1 MERVGGKLGKTA
13 SDHGGD
19 WFSRTRDGRHR
30 VWRSA
35 RHRCWRPGCWWRLGR
50 VEGWRSTRHRVW
62 RPSPWSLIIQDL
74 FLSSFSRRISP
85 FLRMEVSIAV
95 YLKHNQ
101 TTSIAQAKTRES
113 TPKLHTKRAE
123 IVLCFACYQTPLH
136 LNYCLSSS
144 NFMLAFNKWIAAVHI
159 DRIISQVVASGFKI
173 GLIEC

>member
-13 SDHGGD
+13 SDRGGD
-19 WFSRTRDGRHR
+19 WFSRTRDGCHR
-30 VWRSA
+30 VWWSA
-35 RHRCWRPGCWWRLGR
+35 RHGCWRPGCWWRL
-50 VEGWRSTRHRVW
+50 RSCWKLTVN
-62 RPSPWSLIIQDL
+62 PSPWSLIIQDL

-85 FLRMEVSIAV
+85 FLRMEASIVV

-101 TTSIAQAKTRES
+101 TTSITQAKTRES
-113 TPKLHTKRAE
+113 TPKLNTKRAE
-123 IVLCFACYQTPLH
+123 IVLYFACYQTPLH